1 VTQATQCLR
10 GCALFRDKVPSDK
23 QLDGTKAVHTLGP
36 PHQLLSSMK
45 RLYGILKYIQS
56 WALNRSGHALPLKK
70 RKLARPVAWA
80 LDLVMLG

>member
-36 PHQLLSSMK
+36 PPPAAVFDEEAVRNTKVHT
-45 RLYGILKYIQS
+45 
-56 WALNRSGHALPLKK
+56 
-70 RKLARPVAWA
+70 V
-80 LDLVMLG
+80 LGFESEWPRIASQKA